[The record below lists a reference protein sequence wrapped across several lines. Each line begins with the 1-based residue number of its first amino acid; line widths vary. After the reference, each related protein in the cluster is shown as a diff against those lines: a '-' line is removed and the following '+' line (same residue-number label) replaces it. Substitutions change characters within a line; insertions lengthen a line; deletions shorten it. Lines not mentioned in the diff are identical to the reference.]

1 MRQQEYVAA
10 NEAKPSA
17 QNKQDKARREPEL
30 NRVEDSETGGR
41 ADRERK
47 HRLIHIAG
55 SSVIRHK

>member
-10 NEAKPSA
+10 NKAKPSA
-17 QNKQDKARREPEL
+17 QNKIKPEE
-30 NRVEDSETGGR
+30 NQNSETGGR

-47 HRLIHIAG
+47 HRLIHTPG